1 MEWLIGGFVVWI
13 IYRVLTI
20 GSRRDKYFMEAIT
33 WKTGG
38 LLGTGTINIHQAVT
52 LFKKASK
59 LGHAQSSF
67 ELGAIY
73 ENGWSH
79 PTSSRSDDQIEPN
92 EALSRAYFEKCHTQ
106 SPEVYIQ
113 LKAEREQ
120 MQKDVEEYMMQ
131 IIKKGSEY
139 CRHSKCRAGSSQRS

>member
-1 MEWLIGGFVVWI
+1 MEWLISGFVVWI

-20 GSRRDKYFMEAIT
+20 GSRRHKYFMEAIT

-38 LLGTGTINIHQAVT
+38 VVGTGAINIHQAVT
-52 LFKKASK
+52 LFKRASK

-73 ENGWSH
+73 ADGWTH
-79 PTSSRSDDQIEPN
+79 PTSSRSDDQIELN

-106 SPEVYIQ
+106 SPEAYIQ

-120 MQKDVEEYMMQ
+120 MQKDVEEYLQGMMQ
-131 IIKKGSEY
+131 IPKKSNEY
-139 CRHSKCRAGSSQRS
+139 NNDKNTLNL